1 MGIDI
6 RVTDIG
12 EYITQNSCAIKF
24 KLRADKTSTEA
35 NFPYYHLVRSP
46 INPILVEAGRSAEEK
61 VSDILKNKYNIE
73 FLGCTSKS
81 RGVEYTDWDS
91 FIDYLENAR
100 ESKDVFM
107 REVEICSDEG
117 AFTLHGQMDFVILR
131 WISGNPVIRIL
142 ECKSSRKDKTYH
154 RIQLA
159 SYVLMIKQKFAEG
172 VVIGGV
178 KRDVV
183 IECAVVRVEGHAGVQ
198 DPFEVPS
205 LNLENEMLDLRELV
219 DINGPLYAAYISDYS
234 HIDYHLGSK
243 CSMCTHSAICAAEN
257 IRKRKIELLGLSIS
271 ENRALKQSDIHT
283 LDDIM
288 SMPLEKSE
296 ELRMCPAFKSSISRL
311 KLDAETKMAGLLDG
325 YGYPVQAYNNG
336 EISTLPDHVQ
346 GESRLICIYL
356 DVEWDPVEDRLL
368 GVAAH
373 ITDSEKYI
381 YFEKGKN
388 ASPDLMEC
396 DQSRNNISRM
406 NAKEVSVIMES
417 AWTDSSDKNDLK
429 ERELLENFFLSISN
443 ILSDIGNGTERA
455 LHFYVWSESDMR
467 HFIDGCKRAG
477 GDVLGNLVELLGCR
491 AECTH
496 NLEQVIY
503 SSIYNEIKRK
513 ISIGKIS
520 QSLAS
525 VTSLGWFGW
534 YFHWNRHVGN
544 EIINFRR
551 SFRQD
556 IFDLIAKLDEKDGK
570 LYSSDNGKYYE
581 VRIMADSLISLPYW
595 HMMWDPESVWKI
607 SDSRAYTAM
616 TEYRNAGKSDY
627 INGFMKAKCQA
638 LRWLDER
645 LMPKETQSGKRQ
657 PTFIISKPPIN
668 LNELTCLKE
677 EFKSRYSIKQA
688 CLDFL
693 KLDHSMKESEWLSN
707 NARPTF
713 SRVMDGSCIPLKN
726 ISFSQNNNKIIMHAQ
741 LDLKT
746 YGIDNEKFFEV
757 CEFEES
763 SFVRIIPYS
772 GSTDSVD
779 YSLRKGVTAIINK
792 IDFIVGDLEALIFPG
807 RSSNYIMSSRTSDF
821 DDCNLGIVVS
831 SISDFT
837 NEKVSK
843 RIASSSSPVFEWFN
857 PLSPKVPP
865 KLPIL
870 ADDKLRYDHILYES
884 SNGKLNTCQRT
895 ACIEGLECRVQL
907 LFGPPGTGKTNTMAY
922 ATLLR
927 LMKSGEHSIF
937 LISANTHTAINELIS
952 RINTIIDKF
961 VKTSNMHNEY
971 FSKPAFVRLSDTPGE
986 GTIDPRNIAAAKD
999 FIASGRTVFCGTVG
1013 QIIKLSD
1020 AMVDEGFLV
1029 DSLIIDEASMMI
1041 FPHFLSLA
1049 STLDINGDIMLAG
1062 DILQLSPIT
1071 SYDWNNEQRE
1081 QIEILK
1087 PYQSAYAAIRG
1098 LCPQSG
1104 DSLNYV
1110 ANQSPLTVT
1119 YRMNEE
1125 CTDLISEIYDAEGIN
1140 LISASTSKCYK
1151 SAINSFSD
1159 LWDGTGVYLIVH
1171 DEHESKKYNPYEV
1184 SIIQDILRY
1193 KDEKE
1198 DAAVITPHR
1207 AQKSALKR
1215 SLGDVIPIDT
1225 VERFQG
1231 GQCSTIIVS
1240 GTQSDATEISGNAEF
1255 ILDLNRTNVIFSRA
1269 KNRLIVV
1276 CSKNLLNSV
1285 PSEAEE
1291 YENSILWK
1299 KLRSF
1304 CSTTVFKCEYKGHC
1318 VEVRI
1323 PPLV

>member
-1 MGIDI
+1 M
-6 RVTDIG
+6 
-12 EYITQNSCAIKF
+12 
-24 KLRADKTSTEA
+24 
-35 NFPYYHLVRSP
+35 
-46 INPILVEAGRSAEEK
+46 
-61 VSDILKNKYNIE
+61 
-73 FLGCTSKS
+73 
-81 RGVEYTDWDS
+81 
-91 FIDYLENAR
+91 
-100 ESKDVFM
+100 
-107 REVEICSDEG
+107 
-117 AFTLHGQMDFVILR
+117 
-131 WISGNPVIRIL
+131 
-142 ECKSSRKDKTYH
+142 
-154 RIQLA
+154 
-159 SYVLMIKQKFAEG
+159 
-172 VVIGGV
+172 
-178 KRDVV
+178 
-183 IECAVVRVEGHAGVQ
+183 
-198 DPFEVPS
+198 
-205 LNLENEMLDLRELV
+205 
-219 DINGPLYAAYISDYS
+219 
-234 HIDYHLGSK
+234 
-243 CSMCTHSAICAAEN
+243 
-257 IRKRKIELLGLSIS
+257 
-271 ENRALKQSDIHT
+271 
-283 LDDIM
+283 
-288 SMPLEKSE
+288 
-296 ELRMCPAFKSSISRL
+296 
-311 KLDAETKMAGLLDG
+311 
-325 YGYPVQAYNNG
+325 
-336 EISTLPDHVQ
+336 
-346 GESRLICIYL
+346 
-356 DVEWDPVEDRLL
+356 
-368 GVAAH
+368 
-373 ITDSEKYI
+373 
-381 YFEKGKN
+381 
-388 ASPDLMEC
+388 
-396 DQSRNNISRM
+396 
-406 NAKEVSVIMES
+406 
-417 AWTDSSDKNDLK
+417 
-429 ERELLENFFLSISN
+429 
-443 ILSDIGNGTERA
+443 
-455 LHFYVWSESDMR
+455 
-467 HFIDGCKRAG
+467 
-477 GDVLGNLVELLGCR
+477 
-491 AECTH
+491 
-496 NLEQVIY
+496 
-503 SSIYNEIKRK
+503 
-513 ISIGKIS
+513 
-520 QSLAS
+520 
-525 VTSLGWFGW
+525 
-534 YFHWNRHVGN
+534 
-544 EIINFRR
+544 
-551 SFRQD
+551 
-556 IFDLIAKLDEKDGK
+556 
-570 LYSSDNGKYYE
+570 
-581 VRIMADSLISLPYW
+581 
-595 HMMWDPESVWKI
+595 
-607 SDSRAYTAM
+607 
-616 TEYRNAGKSDY
+616 
-627 INGFMKAKCQA
+627 
-638 LRWLDER
+638 
-645 LMPKETQSGKRQ
+645 
-657 PTFIISKPPIN
+657 
-668 LNELTCLKE
+668 
-677 EFKSRYSIKQA
+677 
-688 CLDFL
+688 
-693 KLDHSMKESEWLSN
+693 
-707 NARPTF
+707 
-713 SRVMDGSCIPLKN
+713 
-726 ISFSQNNNKIIMHAQ
+726 
-741 LDLKT
+741 
-746 YGIDNEKFFEV
+746 
-757 CEFEES
+757 
-763 SFVRIIPYS
+763 
-772 GSTDSVD
+772 
-779 YSLRKGVTAIINK
+779 
-792 IDFIVGDLEALIFPG
+792 
-807 RSSNYIMSSRTSDF
+807 
-821 DDCNLGIVVS
+821 
-831 SISDFT
+831 
-837 NEKVSK
+837 
-843 RIASSSSPVFEWFN
+843 
-857 PLSPKVPP
+857 
-865 KLPIL
+865 
-870 ADDKLRYDHILYES
+870 
-884 SNGKLNTCQRT
+884 
-895 ACIEGLECRVQL
+895 QL

-1071 SYDWNNEQRE
+1071 SYDCNNEQRE

-1215 SLGDVIPIDT
+1215 SLGDAIPIDT